1 MPVPKD
7 ITAYYTNKK
16 IEDVEQALAERI
28 DATKSELTQ
37 KIDAKRRGDGA
48 SNLELRQQLAMLK
61 MQLKGLLPPDEE
73 IEIFE
78 SKTVLWP
85 AEVTDDSFI
94 EVWAWGGG
102 GSGGKDGSGGGGGG
116 CGVAKY
122 LRKDLPTP
130 LNVIVGKGSNGSFN
144 GGSTFFDRHL
154 FASGGT
160 SGDCPSGGGSGGPI
174 LSRDIHRGHFSGDGG
189 EADLNGAGYGRNG
202 LSSIYGG
209 GGGGGGYG
217 YQQGGD
223 GGNSLYGGGGGGA
236 TQGGGG
242 GASQF
247 GGRGGKYGSD
257 GEIRGGGGGG
267 GGGRGGNGMVLIKI
281 WY

>member
-1 MPVPKD
+1 
-7 ITAYYTNKK
+7 
-16 IEDVEQALAERI
+16 
-28 DATKSELTQ
+28 
-37 KIDAKRRGDGA
+37 
-48 SNLELRQQLAMLK
+48 MLK

-174 LSRDIHRGHFSGDGG
+174 LSRISTEAISVAMGEKQISMERDMEGMAFLLFMGAEVVEAMVINKAVMGG
-189 EADLNGAGYGRNG
+189 IVFMGAEVVALHKVVGVVHLNLAAAAENMDLMAR
-202 LSSIYGG
+202 
-209 GGGGGGYG
+209 
-217 YQQGGD
+217 
-223 GGNSLYGGGGGGA
+223 
-236 TQGGGG
+236 
-242 GASQF
+242 
-247 GGRGGKYGSD
+247 
-257 GEIRGGGGGG
+257 
-267 GGGRGGNGMVLIKI
+267 
-281 WY
+281 